1 MLPASKTRIRS
12 ASTSDEA
19 PAPNGT
25 RRFSLTP
32 AFQKDNERKVEHT
45 QTDHALDTT
54 HTGRRSFS
62 WTLTPLFES
71 GISRIFSWSAGSR
84 PRSFAL
90 AHSFQSDLIESNSK
104 DRSSLYSHE
113 PPNKEALGLASDTD
127 LSRTPSSELVWHD
140 VPTCSETH
148 ELDPFSMMSAL
159 DTHPHVPVVTRI
171 PSLADIDQATTPA
184 VEREPPEHDPN
195 IWKYSKIPL
204 VNQQIPAEKQD
215 RLVHSC
221 ITDSSCWINH
231 QAAQAADYCWTADS
245 TWMPLEEMA
254 SWLSGSGLVQT
265 QAREYF
271 FEKFDWTGSTVLEAL
286 RELCLRLYLLAET
299 NKMDEILK
307 TLSMRYIKCNPATP
321 FRNAVA
327 VHSVTYSL
335 LLLNTDWHLADLE
348 RHMNMQDFVQ
358 NTKWALEETC
368 AFEDVP
374 ETILE
379 ALTYMYTSIRTSP
392 LELPEAL
399 KENFPVSKSEGGA
412 MKRALSRGRGS
423 LIKLNRVRSNSHQ
436 LRGNLQALSKPE
448 EMSEVK
454 LPDSNCG
461 KFTDTECF
469 LTSDMDCAI
478 VHDPKQQWHGR
489 KSRTLFHV
497 ELCCD
502 SLRLFSTPQSIAK
515 KLERVLPLV
524 QSVATLEPGAQ
535 AGMPY
540 MSIALQDGSIH
551 YFFASLPVMEKWT
564 RMCQYIGGRISHV
577 PFHGGCSNI
586 DYGWLH
592 ITPGMEALCN
602 TVSPAP
608 KTTANAAVN
617 FWTKLCRG
625 KTKLSSSVHTL
636 QTWLPPDSTVSRT
649 MLPLAE
655 QTENLYQYIAYVKN
669 ELCEHEH
676 IKESMLIL
684 WRSDRRARQ
693 KALDNWRRR
702 RDFLCAELAQYRT
715 YVEAL
720 KDPPPFAF
728 RSSDVQ
734 GEIPRRTDLIVRG

>member
-32 AFQKDNERKVEHT
+32 AFQKDNERKTEHT
-45 QTDHALDTT
+45 QTDHALDAT
-54 HTGRRSFS
+54 HIGRRSFI

-71 GISRIFSWSAGSR
+71 GVSRIFSWSAGSR
-84 PRSFAL
+84 PHSFAL
-90 AHSFQSDLIESNSK
+90 AHPFQSDLIESNTKNQSC
-104 DRSSLYSHE
+104 LHAHE
-113 PPNKEALGLASDTD
+113 SPNKEALGLASDTD
-127 LSRTPSSELVWHD
+127 LSRTSSSELVWHD

-148 ELDPFSMMSAL
+148 ELDPFGTMSVLSA
-159 DTHPHVPVVTRI
+159 HSHVPVVTCM
-171 PSLADIDQATTPA
+171 PSLAGIDQATTPV

-195 IWKYSKIPL
+195 LYKYSKIPL
-204 VNQQIPAEKQD
+204 VNQEISAEKQD
-215 RLVHSC
+215 RLIHSC
-221 ITDSSCWINH
+221 STNSSCWINH

-245 TWMPLEEMA
+245 SWMPLEEMA

-271 FEKFDWTGSTVLEAL
+271 FQKFDWTGLTVLEAL

-321 FRNAVA
+321 FHNAAA

-348 RHMNMQDFVQ
+348 RHMDIQDFVQ

-379 ALTYMYTSIRTSP
+379 DLTYMYTSIRTSP
-392 LELPEAL
+392 LGLPEAL
-399 KENFPVSKSEGGA
+399 EEKFPVSKSEGGS

-423 LIKLNRVRSNSHQ
+423 LIKLNRVRSNTHQ
-436 LRGNLQALSKPE
+436 MRGNLQVLSKPE
-448 EMSEVK
+448 AMSEVE

-461 KFTDTECF
+461 KFADIECF
-469 LTSDMDCAI
+469 LTSDMDCTI
-478 VHDPKQQWHGR
+478 VHDPNQQWRGR

-515 KLERVLPLV
+515 KPERILPLV
-524 QSVATLEPGAQ
+524 QSVAKLEPGAR
-535 AGMPY
+535 ADMPY

-551 YFFASLPVMEKWT
+551 LFFAPLQVMEKWT
-564 RMCQYIGGRISHV
+564 RMCQYIGGRISNV
-577 PFHGGCSNI
+577 PFQSGCSNI

-592 ITPGMEALCN
+592 ITPGMEELRN
-602 TVSPAP
+602 TVYPAP
-608 KTTANAAVN
+608 KTTVNAAVT
-617 FWTKLCRG
+617 FWTKLFRG
-625 KTKLSSSVHTL
+625 KRKRGSSVHTL
-636 QTWLPPDSTVSRT
+636 RTWLPPDSTVSRT

-655 QTENLYQYIAYVKN
+655 QTEKLYQYIAYVEN
-669 ELCEHEH
+669 ELYEHEH
-676 IKESMLIL
+676 IKESMLTL

-720 KDPPPFAF
+720 KDPPPLPFH
-728 RSSDVQ
+728 SSDVQ
-734 GEIPRRTDLIVRG
+734 GEIPRRTDLVVRG